1 MNCLKFYL
9 TKQAKMTTISAQN
22 TAKLILAILKSDD
35 EMAEYTS
42 RLKLLK
48 LLYYVQG
55 YHLAMFDA
63 PLFNDK
69 IEAWLHGPVVRS
81 VWNWAKNYGDEA
93 MQKEALN
100 KEQITALS
108 LHPQQIKLISEVLEI
123 YNKYSAYGL
132 RDKTHTEMPWLSAY
146 EKDKNNEITQ
156 DSLKEFFTP
165 LVER

>member
-1 MNCLKFYL
+1 M
-9 TKQAKMTTISAQN
+9 
-22 TAKLILAILKSDD
+22 
-35 EMAEYTS
+35 
-42 RLKLLK
+42 
-48 LLYYVQG
+48 VQ
-55 YHLAMFDA
+55 LC
-63 PLFNDK
+63 
-69 IEAWLHGPVVRS
+69 RS

-132 RDKTHTEMPWLSAY
+132 RDKLIPKMPWLSAY

>member
-1 MNCLKFYL
+1 
-9 TKQAKMTTISAQN
+9 MTTISAQN

-93 MQKEALN
+93 MQKEA
-100 KEQITALS
+100 
-108 LHPQQIKLISEVLEI
+108 QQIKLISEVLEI

-156 DSLKEFFTP
+156 NSLKEFFTP

>member
-1 MNCLKFYL
+1 
-9 TKQAKMTTISAQN
+9 MTTISAID
-22 TAKLILAILKSDD
+22 TAKLILAILKNDD

-55 YHLAMFDA
+55 YHLAMFNA

-69 IEAWLHGPVVRS
+69 IEAWLHGPVIPE
-81 VWNWAKNYGDEA
+81 VWKWAKNYGDEQ
-93 MQKEALN
+93 MQNEALS
-100 KEQITALS
+100 KEQIENLN
-108 LHPQQIKLISEVLEI
+108 LHPQQIKLIEEVLDI

-132 RDKTHTEMPWLSAY
+132 RDKTHTEIPWLESY

-156 DSLKEFFTP
+156 KSLKNFFSP

>member
-1 MNCLKFYL
+1 
-9 TKQAKMTTISAQN
+9 MTTISAIN
-22 TAKLILAILKSDD
+22 TAKLILAMSQVDD
-35 EMAEYTS
+35 DDFKEYTS
-42 RLKLLK
+42 KLKLLK

-55 YHLAMFDA
+55 YHLAMFNA
-63 PLFNDK
+63 PLFK
-69 IEAWLHGPVVRS
+69 EKMEAWTHGPVVRQ
-81 VWNWAKNYGDEA
+81 VYKWTKDCETDEN
-93 MQKEALN
+93 LN
-100 KEQITALS
+100 KQALS
-108 LHPQQIKLISEVLEI
+108 QAEIADLNLHPQQIKLISEVLEI